1 MASGKVF
8 HSTGNGALSQIY
20 FDSTSTIMG
29 IFADNKDNIYIV
41 SQGSRAMSFDDGQ
54 TWRVLNELINLMVV
68 QPSGT
73 IYRTEQYLE
82 YWGLFRSHDT
92 AQTWQQVARGVYPQS
107 LIVGNDG
114 TVFWGAGYFWFPGSP
129 SPAIFIEGGLFSF
142 PEDDTTTTSTG
153 SNTAMISNLTPAPFD
168 GVFLT
173 STYASSSPKPPPIV
187 SEIDEYARNDGWS
200 YWMGDSL
207 TVIGG
212 YNTTAV
218 NASNHLYVANNNG
231 FFKSTDFG
239 LSYSKI
245 QTQYNPTILHFAVD
259 SYLYAAMG
267 SQFLRSISMTL
278 GVAERRQLPTNFSLN
293 QNFPNPFNP
302 STTISYELPRS
313 VNVSLSVFDPLG
325 QEIIKLVND
334 KQGAGIHSVKFD
346 GSRLPSGV
354 YFYRLKAGD
363 FIATKKFILLK

>member
-1 MASGKVF
+1 MKIMRYIIIVFLFCYLPNYLFAQEFFTRLPISDTTNIIAIASDSKNQALVAMASGKVF

-41 SQGSRAMSFDDGQ
+41 SQGSLAMSFDDGQ

-114 TVFWGAGYFWFPGSP
+114 TVFLGAGYFWFPGSP

-173 STYASSSPKPPPIV
+173 STYASSSPK
-187 SEIDEYARNDGWS
+187 
-200 YWMGDSL
+200 
-207 TVIGG
+207 
-212 YNTTAV
+212 TAT
-218 NASNHLYVANNNG
+218 YC
-231 FFKSTDFG
+231 K
-239 LSYSKI
+239 
-245 QTQYNPTILHFAVD
+245 
-259 SYLYAAMG
+259 
-267 SQFLRSISMTL
+267 
-278 GVAERRQLPTNFSLN
+278 
-293 QNFPNPFNP
+293 
-302 STTISYELPRS
+302 
-313 VNVSLSVFDPLG
+313 
-325 QEIIKLVND
+325 
-334 KQGAGIHSVKFD
+334 
-346 GSRLPSGV
+346 
-354 YFYRLKAGD
+354 
-363 FIATKKFILLK
+363 

>member
-1 MASGKVF
+1 M
-8 HSTGNGALSQIY
+8 
-20 FDSTSTIMG
+20 
-29 IFADNKDNIYIV
+29 
-41 SQGSRAMSFDDGQ
+41 
-54 TWRVLNELINLMVV
+54 
-68 QPSGT
+68 
-73 IYRTEQYLE
+73 
-82 YWGLFRSHDT
+82 
-92 AQTWQQVARGVYPQS
+92 QVPLQ
-107 LIVGNDG
+107 
-114 TVFWGAGYFWFPGSP
+114 
-129 SPAIFIEGGLFSF
+129 
-142 PEDDTTTTSTG
+142 
-153 SNTAMISNLTPAPFD
+153 
-168 GVFLT
+168 
-173 STYASSSPKPPPIV
+173 KPPPIV

-267 SQFLRSISMTL
+267 SQLLRSISMTL